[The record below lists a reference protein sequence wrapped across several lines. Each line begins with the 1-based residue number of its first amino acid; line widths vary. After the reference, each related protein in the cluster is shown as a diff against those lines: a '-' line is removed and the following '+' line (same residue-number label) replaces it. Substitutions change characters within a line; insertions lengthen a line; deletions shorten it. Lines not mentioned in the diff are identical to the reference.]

1 MSNIKQMIQHRLNEL
16 ALIELQKEEDILINT
31 DSTLVTISIRVPK
44 DLVKQ
49 IDIIA
54 NKLQLSRSDIIRSF
68 LTSSVTEGFKGL
80 DMSVEEVLELMGYL
94 EQDDI
99 ERKNKI
105 ALAEQVAKLEAKEND

>member
-16 ALIELQKEEDILINT
+16 ALIELQKEEDILRNT
-31 DSTLVTISIRVPK
+31 DSTLVTVSIRVSK
-44 DLVKQ
+44 DLVTQ

-54 NKLQLSRSDIIRSF
+54 NKLQLSRSDVIRSF
-68 LTSSVTEGFKGL
+68 LNSSVSEGFKAL
-80 DMSVEEVLELMGYL
+80 EMDVEEVIELMQYL

-99 ERKNKI
+99 DRKI